1 MGIGYMKKL
10 LTTLFFCISWGV
22 KITLAADVVD
32 LQRALQIT
40 SQNNGYILAASQ
52 AAAAKQKGA
61 LQAKAFNNPRLRAT
75 LGHEK
80 TEDIE
85 QDIPFYSK
93 RSKAFAV
100 ANTDATIAQKQ
111 SIKTSLEVKTEVI
124 KKMYAYS
131 VILKKHNLAELRIK
145 RFKHLQTYINT
156 RLFASP
162 QKKVQKHIVETRL
175 ALVAKQLAEIENE
188 EQIAWNEL
196 NLFLNLEKQNTII
209 SVPFAVNPK
218 PLNLSSLISKAIDA
232 NPELSIVRSEI
243 DLVKNETALAK
254 VEYLPDFVV
263 GATRS
268 NQNAEHATHSLV
280 IGASVPLFNQN
291 KAKIAG
297 LKTLELARQTKYN
310 FDLKVLQ
317 NKMQN
322 LFTEYQKQAQI
333 IAILPMNK
341 IEEGLKNLDEADKN
355 FLRDT
360 IEFLTYI
367 EYDMQ
372 SYEMFF
378 EVLNAQYNYAATIAE
393 LMLASGQ
400 IDTDIFS

>member
-1 MGIGYMKKL
+1 MGIGCMKKVL
-10 LTTLFFCISWGV
+10 IGLFFYILWGV
-22 KITLAADVVD
+22 KITLAADIID

-61 LQAKAFNNPRLRAT
+61 LQAKAFNNPKIRAT

-131 VILKKHNLAELRIK
+131 VILQKHNLAELRIK

-218 PLNLSSLISKAIDA
+218 QLNLSSLISKAIDA

-333 IAILPMNK
+333 IAILPMSK

>member
-1 MGIGYMKKL
+1 MGIGYMKKVL
-10 LTTLFFCISWGV
+10 IGLFFYILWGV

-61 LQAKAFNNPRLRAT
+61 LQAKAFNNPKLRAT

-131 VILKKHNLAELRIK
+131 VILQKHNLAELRIK

-333 IAILPMNK
+333 IAILPMSK